1 MLLVDSKLIQVDY
14 RVWVWSRTRFSV
26 TKWQLHG
33 QRKRR
38 ELCWEMI
45 WGAANIQSQLD
56 GIVRNRT
63 IYRKIAADHTALGYD
78 RTWQQ
83 CKTKIKNMVQK
94 YKKVIINLQ
103 THIKYTIHFCVR

>member
-14 RVWVWSRTRFSV
+14 RVWAWSRTRFSV

-38 ELCWEMI
+38 ELCWEFGEQLI
-45 WGAANIQSQLD
+45 FSQLD

-63 IYRKIAADHTALGYD
+63 IYQKIAADHTVLGYD

-103 THIKYTIHFCVR
+103 THIIKYTIHFCVR